1 MPKHKTIIN
10 IHAKHYIAEV
20 FEKRLREEGF
30 SCPDDKLLCWYRLR
44 GENIVNSIIFFSP
57 WSNLPLMMF
66 VGYGIHPLFSEP
78 VISRNVHF
86 TKRPID
92 DDDRFIEQGI
102 VENVPINSMGYSM
115 YSPDI
120 AVDAPGHA
128 GKGIY
133 TLDGIILPRMEK
145 VRSIE
150 EAYTFHKERRLN
162 LRRSENEQPE
172 NRLGELSRTFIDM
185 ALWVDDSEMYDMA
198 ARWTARQTSLFGTL
212 AAKFPQRQQYAQE
225 LKAWKRLQEVFEN
238 NERDQYVAELE
249 QAMDRNAK
257 VLQKKYLKG
266 TPE

>member
-10 IHAKHYIAEV
+10 FHAKHYIADV

-30 SCPDDKLLCWYRLR
+30 VCPDDKLLCWYRMH
-44 GENIVNSIIFFSP
+44 GENIVNSLIFFSP

-86 TKRPID
+86 TKRPIY
-92 DDDRFIEQGI
+92 DDRFIEQGI

-128 GKGIY
+128 GRGIY
-133 TLDGIILPRMEK
+133 TLDGIILPHMKK

-162 LRRSENEQPE
+162 LPRSDNEQPE
-172 NRLGELSRTFIDM
+172 DRLGELSRTFIDM

-198 ARWTARQTSLFGTL
+198 ARWTAHQTDLFESIV
-212 AAKFPQRQQYAQE
+212 AKFPQRQQYAQE

-238 NERDQYVAELE
+238 NERDQYVAELV

-266 TPE
+266 MTN